1 MLELCTRPE
10 NTRPVVVITTLEG
23 DDVTV
28 AKCKEQPE
36 KQRMGIWNHGES
48 RYMDCGVLWGTV
60 GYTRKN
66 LTTCSKSANKLS
78 TSCVARTICYKL
90 STSLEQALN
99 NL

>member
-36 KQRMGIWNHGES
+36 KQKMRTRNYSEAEE
-48 RYMDCGVLWGTV
+48 VWGTV
-60 GYTRKN
+60 AK
-66 LTTCSKSANKLS
+66 
-78 TSCVARTICYKL
+78 
-90 STSLEQALN
+90 
-99 NL
+99 